1 MQENEVTFVLTY
13 TVELVLLSILVAC
26 IAACISFFIN
36 DQIKQNTLLSKT
48 TWILLAATT
57 LGLGIW
63 SMHFLGMAAVELP
76 VTMTY
81 NKMLTILTIVPS
93 IFSSFVAFYY
103 INQPRHTLRRAVLA
117 GFFIGTGMMFMH
129 YMGMYAM
136 ELESITYSYR
146 NGSVLFSYI
155 FSILIS
161 ISALLCYRFLIVKKG
176 IILSKLIPALFLT
189 LAVAVVHY
197 IGMQSMVFTV
207 ETSQFKYHGMS
218 EGMDMT
224 FIYICMGSS
233 LTIILGLLLATFL
246 VNRVFSHRLEY
257 FDSLTTLP
265 NRMLF
270 MKQIEDNLKAQA
282 IAAIKFERMT
292 NGDCNYGLMF
302 DEHLLKHIATTL
314 KNHLPGLTDMYRV
327 NDYTFV
333 FVAQDVLAVKELE
346 EMLTEFLVSMRNEIE
361 FEKKHV
367 KIPAIGVMNK
377 VISPQP
383 LKELHSNLLAVLEH
397 PSTTYDL
404 SLVHYDPSYHTRN
417 FENSLLND
425 FEKSL
430 KNGDI
435 FVVYQPKIN
444 PVTNQLVSTE
454 ALIRWI
460 HPEHGFLA
468 PPVFLRIL
476 EKHGRLQDLTDWI
489 IDEVCQQLAKWKL
502 QKPIPQVGINIP
514 GPYLTTNRLFEK
526 LVEATKTYQIER
538 NMIELE
544 VTETSIVNSIEEATE
559 AVLAFRQ
566 AGFEVALD
574 DFGTGVSSL
583 SYLKEL
589 AFSTLKIDKS
599 FVDGILTSNKDAAI
613 LEAIVTLGESLNM
626 HLVIEGVEQRNQVD
640 YLIGLSDNL
649 LIQGYYYA
657 KPMKPHELQ
666 EWSSQLYGA
675 CGSSKPDLLEI
686 L

>member
-1 MQENEVTFVLTY
+1 MQSGQEIEVTFVLTY

-26 IAACISFFIN
+26 VAACISFFIN

-76 VTMTY
+76 VTMAY
-81 NKMLTILTIVPS
+81 NELLTILTIVPA
-93 IFSSFVAFYY
+93 IFASFVAFYY
-103 INQPRHTLRRAVLA
+103 VNQPRHTLRKAVLA
-117 GFFIGTGMMFMH
+117 GFFIGTGMIFMH
-129 YMGMYAM
+129 YLGMYAM
-136 ELESITYSYR
+136 ELEGISYSYR

-161 ISALLCYRFLIVKKG
+161 ISALLSYRSLFVKKG
-176 IILSKLIPALFLT
+176 IILSKMIPALFIT

-197 IGMQSMVFTV
+197 IGMQSMVFTID
-207 ETSQFKYHGMS
+207 TSQLKYHGMS
-218 EGMDMT
+218 ESMDMT
-224 FIYICMGSS
+224 FIYICVGSS
-233 LTIILGLLLATFL
+233 LTIIFGLLLATLL
-246 VNRVFSHRLEY
+246 VNRVFSRRLKF
-257 FDSLTTLP
+257 FDSLTVLP

-270 MKQIEDNLKAQA
+270 MKQIEDNLKVQA

-292 NGDCNYGLMF
+292 NGTCNYGLMF

-314 KNHLPGLTDMYRV
+314 KSRLPGLTDMYRV
-327 NDYTFV
+327 SDYTFV
-333 FVAQDVLAVKELE
+333 FVAQDALAAKELE
-346 EMLTEFLVSMRNEIE
+346 AMLTEFLSTMKNGIE
-361 FEKKHV
+361 FEKKHL
-367 KIPAIGVMNK
+367 KIPAVGIMQRVNSLK
-377 VISPQP
+377 P
-383 LKELHSNLLAVLEH
+383 LKELHSNLLATLEH
-397 PSTTYDL
+397 PSISYDL
-404 SLVHYDPSYHTRN
+404 SLVHYDPSYHKRN
-417 FENSLLND
+417 FENDLLEDLEGSLR
-425 FEKSL
+425 
-430 KNGDI
+430 NGEI

-468 PPVFLRIL
+468 PPVFLQIL
-476 EKHGRLQDLTDWI
+476 EAHGRLQDLTDWI

-502 QKPIPQVGINIP
+502 EKPIPQVGINIP

-526 LVEATKTYQIER
+526 LVEATETYQIER

-544 VTETSIVNSIEEATE
+544 VTETSIVNSIEEATQ

-599 FVDGILTSNKDAAI
+599 FVDGILTSKKDAAI
-613 LEAIVTLGESLNM
+613 LEAIVALGESLTM
-626 HLVIEGVEQRNQVD
+626 QLVIEGVEQRDQVD
-640 YLIGLSDNL
+640 YLVGISDNL

-657 KPMKPHELQ
+657 KPMKPRELQ
-666 EWSSQLYGA
+666 QWYSQF
-675 CGSSKPDLLEI
+675 
-686 L
+686 

>member
-1 MQENEVTFVLTY
+1 MQSEQGIEVTFVLMY

-26 IAACISFFIN
+26 IAAFISFFIN

-48 TWILLAATT
+48 TWMLLAATT

-63 SMHFLGMAAVELP
+63 SMHFLGMIAVELP

-81 NKMLTILTIVPS
+81 NKLLTVLTIVPA
-93 IFSSFVAFYY
+93 IFASFVAFYY

-129 YMGMYAM
+129 YLGMDAM
-136 ELESITYSYR
+136 ELEGISYSYR

-161 ISALLCYRFLIVKKG
+161 ISALLSYRSLFVKRG
-176 IILSKLIPALFLT
+176 IILSKMIPALFLT
-189 LAVAVVHY
+189 LAVAVVHF
-197 IGMQSMVFTV
+197 IGMKSMVFTI
-207 ETSQFKYHGMS
+207 ETSQLKYHGMS
-218 EGMDMT
+218 ESMDMT

-246 VNRVFSHRLEY
+246 VNRVFSRRLEL
-257 FDSLTTLP
+257 FDSLTVLP

-270 MKQIEDNLKAQA
+270 MKQIEDNLKVQA

-292 NGDCNYGLMF
+292 KGACNYGLMF

-314 KNHLPGLTDMYRV
+314 KNCLPGLTDMYRTS
-327 NDYTFV
+327 DYTFA
-333 FVAQDVLAVKELE
+333 FVAQDALAAKELE
-346 EMLTEFLVSMRNEIE
+346 EMLTEFLSTMKNGIE
-361 FEKKHV
+361 FEKKHL
-367 KIPAIGVMNK
+367 KIPAVGVIQRVN
-377 VISPQP
+377 SPKP
-383 LKELHSNLLAVLEH
+383 LKNLHSNLLATLEH
-397 PSTTYDL
+397 PSIAYDL
-404 SLVHYDPSYHTRN
+404 SLVHYDPKYHTRN
-417 FENSLLND
+417 FENDLLEDLDESLR
-425 FEKSL
+425 
-430 KNGDI
+430 NGDI

-444 PVTNQLVSTE
+444 PVTNHFVSTE

-460 HPEHGFLA
+460 HPKHGFLA
-468 PPVFLRIL
+468 PPVFLQIL
-476 EKHGRLQDLTDWI
+476 EVHGRLQDLTDWI

-502 QKPIPQVGINIP
+502 EKPIPQVGINIP

-544 VTETSIVNSIEEATE
+544 VTETSIVNSIEEATQ

-599 FVDGILTSNKDAAI
+599 FVDGILTSKKDAAI
-613 LEAIVTLGESLNM
+613 LEAIVALGESLTM
-626 HLVIEGVEQRNQVD
+626 QLVIEGVERRDQVD
-640 YLIGLSDNL
+640 FLVGISDNL

-657 KPMKPHELQ
+657 KPMKPRELQ
-666 EWSSQLYGA
+666 QWYSQL
-675 CGSSKPDLLEI
+675 
-686 L
+686 

>member
-1 MQENEVTFVLTY
+1 MQSEQGVTFALTY

-26 IAACISFFIN
+26 MAAFISFFIN

-48 TWILLAATT
+48 TWTLLAATT

-76 VTMTY
+76 VMMTY
-81 NKMLTILTIVPS
+81 NKLLTILTIIPG
-93 IFSSFVAFYY
+93 IFASFVAFYY
-103 INQPRHTLRRAVLA
+103 VNQPRHTLKRAVLA

-129 YMGMYAM
+129 YLGMYAM
-136 ELESITYSYR
+136 ELEGILYSYR
-146 NGSVLFSYI
+146 IGIVLFSYI

-161 ISALLCYRFLIVKKG
+161 ISGLLSYRSLFVKKG
-176 IILSKLIPALFLT
+176 IILSKMIPTLSLT

-197 IGMQSMVFTV
+197 IGMQAMVFTM
-207 ETSQFKYHGMS
+207 ETSQLMHHGMS
-218 EGMDMT
+218 ESMDMT

-233 LTIILGLLLATFL
+233 LTIILGLLLATLFM
-246 VNRVFSHRLEY
+246 NRVFSRRLEF
-257 FDSLTTLP
+257 FDSLTVLP

-292 NGDCNYGLMF
+292 NGACNYGLMF

-327 NDYTFV
+327 SDYTFV
-333 FVAQDVLAVKELE
+333 FVAQDALAAKELE
-346 EMLTEFLVSMRNEIE
+346 EMLTKLLSTMKDGIE
-361 FEKKHV
+361 FEEKQL
-367 KIPAIGVMNK
+367 KIPAVGVMQRVNSLK
-377 VISPQP
+377 P
-383 LKELHSNLLAVLEH
+383 LKELHSNLLATLEH
-397 PSTTYDL
+397 PSISYDL

-417 FENSLLND
+417 FKNSLLED
-425 FEKSL
+425 FEKSIQ
-430 KNGDI
+430 NGDI

-468 PPVFLRIL
+468 PPVFIHIL
-476 EKHGRLQDLTDWI
+476 EENGRLQDLTDWI

-502 QKPIPQVGINIP
+502 EKPIPQVGINIP

-526 LVEATKTYQIER
+526 LVEATDAYQIER

-544 VTETSIVNSIEEATE
+544 VTETSIVNSIEKATE

-599 FVDGILTSNKDAAI
+599 FVDGILTSKKDAAI
-613 LEAIVTLGESLNM
+613 LEAIVALGESLTM
-626 HLVIEGVEQRNQVD
+626 QLVIEGVEQRNQVD

-657 KPMKPHELQ
+657 KPMKPRELQ
-666 EWSSQLYGA
+666 EWYSQL
-675 CGSSKPDLLEI
+675 
-686 L
+686 